1 MSETSQP
8 SIVLRRPQDLSAAPS
23 SADSVEFLSLGLCGY
38 QEIMDRMRDW
48 TDRRSDHT
56 RDQVW
61 LLEHPPVFTQGV
73 SCCDVPMT
81 NSLDIPVIKSDR
93 GGQITYHG
101 PGQLIAYFLI
111 DLKRRKMGVR
121 QLVRLLEEATIELLS
136 DVGLQATTRP
146 GAPGVYVGDA
156 KIAALG
162 LRVRAGRSYHGLS
175 LNVAMDLEPFG
186 WINPCGFQGLK
197 VTSMEREGVV
207 ISMDDAGARF
217 TRSILARL

>member
-1 MSETSQP
+1 
-8 SIVLRRPQDLSAAPS
+8 
-23 SADSVEFLSLGLCGY
+23 
-38 QEIMDRMRDW
+38 
-48 TDRRSDHT
+48 
-56 RDQVW
+56 
-61 LLEHPPVFTQGV
+61 
-73 SCCDVPMT
+73 MT

-136 DVGLQATTRP
+136 DVGLQATARP

-207 ISMDDAGARF
+207 ISIDDAGARF

>member
-8 SIVLRRPQDLSAAPS
+8 SIASRAPQHLSPVPL

-38 QEIMDRMRDW
+38 QEVMDRMRDW
-48 TDRRSDHT
+48 TDRRGDHT
-56 RDQVW
+56 EDQVW
-61 LLEHPPVFTQGV
+61 LLEHPAVFTQGV
-73 SCCDVPMT
+73 SCSDVPMA
-81 NSLDIPVIKSDR
+81 NPFDIPVVKSDR

-136 DVGLQATTRP
+136 DAGLQATARP

-186 WINPCGFQGLK
+186 WINPCGFQGLE

-207 ISMDDAGARF
+207 MSLADASARF